1 MQTVYHPASER
12 GFADHGWLQ
21 AGHSFSFAGYLNPHR
36 MNFGALRV
44 LNDDII
50 APGRGFGT
58 HPHDNMEIVTVPL
71 SGVLEH
77 KDSMG
82 HAQQLAAG
90 EVQAMSAGSGI
101 THSEYNASAT
111 EPINLL
117 QLWVMP
123 KEQNIEP
130 RYAQKAFS
138 AEGRRNAF
146 QLVVS
151 PDGAQES
158 LAINQYAYFSLA
170 DFDRERSVT
179 YAVRRSD
186 NGCYIF
192 VIDGRIVADG
202 RSIGPRDAMGVWDT
216 ESVQIEIDEHARILC
231 VDVPMAF

>member
-1 MQTVYHPASER
+1 MQTVFHPASER
-12 GFADHGWLQ
+12 GYADHGWLQ
-21 AGHSFSFAGYLNPHR
+21 ARHSFSFAGYIDPNR
-36 MNFGALRV
+36 MHFGALRV

-58 HPHDNMEIVTVPL
+58 HPHDNMEIVTIPL

-82 HAQQLAAG
+82 HAQQIVAG

-111 EPINLL
+111 ELINLL

-123 KEQNIEP
+123 KKRNVDP
-130 RYAQKAFS
+130 VYSQKAFPT
-138 AEGRRNAF
+138 EERRNAF

-151 PDGAQES
+151 PDGAEES
-158 LAINQYAYFSLA
+158 LAISQDAYFSLA
-170 DFDRERSVT
+170 DFDGEQSAT
-179 YAVRRSD
+179 YAVKRSA

-192 VIDGRIVADG
+192 VIDGHIEVDG
-202 RSIGPRDAMGVWDT
+202 QSIGPRDAIGVWDT
-216 ESVQIEIDEHARILC
+216 ESVQIKINEQARILC
-231 VDVPMAF
+231 VEVPMEI